1 MAKYI
6 GRRISVGFGKETTRG
21 TSVAASQWQPHTSL
35 EFDEMVEYAKNEAG
49 HGTIFGQKDANIV
62 TRWGEGNINGLIYD
76 KQLGYP
82 LLSLLG
88 TVNSAAK
95 SGGNSSV
102 YDHTFTLQESA
113 QRQSLTIATDE
124 ANGDYRF
131 PNAVIDELNI
141 KFELGKLIEFESK
154 FMSVKGASA
163 TNSPSFATD
172 AYFFRPQDF
181 SLKTATDTAGLS
193 GASATTV
200 QGFSLSFKAN
210 SEADKVLGAVDPR
223 DFVSKEFAV
232 EGELTMVYEAETM
245 KNYALQGTKR
255 AMEVSLINTGV
266 TIGASANPGLVIT
279 LDEVVFDAYTREK
292 ALGDIVLVTLGF
304 SANYLLSAS
313 RFGNVVVTNL
323 QASY

>member
-6 GRRISVGFGKETTRG
+6 GRKIQVGFGKESSRG
-21 TSVAASQWQPHTSL
+21 TAVAASQWQPQTSL
-35 EFDEMVEYAKNEAG
+35 DFDEKVEYAKNEAG
-49 HGTIFGQKDANIV
+49 HGTIFGQRDGVVV
-62 TRWGEGNINGLIYD
+62 TRWGEGNINGLVYD
-76 KQLGYP
+76 KPFGMI

-95 SGGNSSV
+95 AGGNSSV

-131 PNAVIDELNI
+131 ANAVIDELSINY
-141 KFELGKLIEFESK
+141 ELGKIVEFESK
-154 FMSVKGASA
+154 FLSVKGASA
-163 TNSPSFATD
+163 TNSPSLATD

-181 SLKTATDTAGLS
+181 SFKHATDTAGLS
-193 GASATTV
+193 GASATAV
-200 QGFSLSFKAN
+200 QSFKLTFSAN
-210 SEADKVLGAVDPR
+210 AEPDKVLGSTDPR
-223 DFVSKEFAV
+223 DFVSREFAV
-232 EGELTMVYEAETM
+232 TGEVGMVYEAETM

-255 AMEVSLINTGV
+255 AMEISLVNTGV

-279 LDEVVFDAYTREK
+279 LDEVVFDDYSREK
-292 ALGDIVLVTLGF
+292 ALGDLVMVTLPF
-304 SANYLLSAS
+304 SANYLLSAA
-313 RFGNVVVTNL
+313 RFGNVVLTNL